1 MSGEAVP
8 DRAAPSGEPS
18 AEHEVERIAAELVG
32 VLGAGWSWPSI
43 VDRFPVGH
51 PAREHWLKA
60 ARTLHARGLRATP
73 AEPGASPPEALV
85 EKWAA
90 LATSGDGRHP
100 EAAETLSRCASEL
113 KGALAAR
120 SPAEPGASPPA
131 GEDGCNVRPDG
142 ECVSDT
148 PCIHSPSVAQALQR
162 AHEEYFDTDDGTPAV
177 PTPYWQFLAGAA
189 LRATPAE
196 PGASPPEGA
205 LADAI
210 MPAYRFCE
218 HIAKEF
224 ALDLEGWTWELFG
237 TRDPEKLRDKLRV
250 ILPAYAWKYRADY
263 EDVAGDAPREDALRK
278 YGTHLSG
285 CRLTNGGDR
294 CTCGFE
300 TALRGPVSPSP
311 GENIICPERRQFP
324 CIGHPGTRAAS
335 EGEA

>member
-8 DRAAPSGEPS
+8 DRAAPSGPATRDDREFDEADAGPFPWDGYHVEDAVRFARVFR
-18 AEHEVERIAAELVG
+18 AERDAARAEL
-32 VLGAGWSWPSI
+32 
-43 VDRFPVGH
+43 
-51 PAREHWLKA
+51 
-60 ARTLHARGLRATP
+60 
-73 AEPGASPPEALV
+73 
-85 EKWAA
+85 
-90 LATSGDGRHP
+90 
-100 EAAETLSRCASEL
+100 
-113 KGALAAR
+113 
-120 SPAEPGASPPA
+120 
-131 GEDGCNVRPDG
+131 
-142 ECVSDT
+142 
-148 PCIHSPSVAQALQR
+148 
-162 AHEEYFDTDDGTPAV
+162 
-177 PTPYWQFLAGAA
+177 AA

>member
-1 MSGEAVP
+1 MRMEKSKSSRSGSEHAMSGEAVP
-8 DRAAPSGEPS
+8 DRAAPSGPVADALYLAVEEMTERTSYGIDPALAFEDALARARKILAMLPSSAAAPCPHVRQDAEGSAYCTLAERAAPSGEPS
-18 AEHEVERIAAELVG
+18 GLTQDEVDAVAMFWAY
-32 VLGAGWSWPSI
+32 GATRGNHG
-43 VDRFPVGH
+43 DEGRG
-51 PAREHWLKA
+51 PA
-60 ARTLHARGLRATP
+60 
-73 AEPGASPPEALV
+73 PGPL
-85 EKWAA
+85 
-90 LATSGDGRHP
+90 
-100 EAAETLSRCASEL
+100 
-113 KGALAAR
+113 
-120 SPAEPGASPPA
+120 
-131 GEDGCNVRPDG
+131 
-142 ECVSDT
+142 
-148 PCIHSPSVAQALQR
+148 
-162 AHEEYFDTDDGTPAV
+162 
-177 PTPYWQFLAGAA
+177 TPYIDAMARVVGK

-311 GENIICPERRQFP
+311 GENIICPECRQFP